1 MKDMLLIVLL
11 LFPLAALSQDE
22 GVIILVRH
30 AERGPDASD
39 AALLNAAGEQ
49 RAQCLGQTLRD
60 SRITKIYTTDVKRTQ
75 QTAEPLAQ
83 ELHLQLTIV
92 PKSNMDELLRDLRA
106 NNKDRVLVVGH
117 ADTLPAIIQRLRAGN
132 ISSKEIDYDRIMI
145 VPVVNGKA
153 LPLVSIHYCAP
164 AEQQ

>member
-1 MKDMLLIVLL
+1 MKHLLLIVLL
-11 LFPLAALSQDE
+11 LFPLAAFSQSE

-60 SRITKIYTTDVKRTQ
+60 SKITKIYTTDVKRTQ
-75 QTAEPLAQ
+75 QTAEPLGR
-83 ELHLQLTIV
+83 ELHLKLTII
-92 PKSNMDELLRDLRA
+92 PKSNMDALLRDLRA
-106 NNKDRVLVVGH
+106 SNKDRVLVVGH
-117 ADTLPAIIQRLRAGN
+117 ADSLPIIIQQLGAGSL
-132 ISSKEIDYDRIMI
+132 SSKEIGYDRMMI

-153 LPLVSIHYCAP
+153 LFVVSIHYCAP
-164 AEQQ
+164 EEQP